1 MRILLINPNT
11 TEAVTQR
18 MAEAA
23 RRVAAPDVEIATA
36 TARFGPAIIGS
47 RTETAI
53 AAAAVIERLAEVDGY
68 DAVIIGASVDPGLG
82 AAREMLDIPVVGITE
97 AALHAAC
104 LLGGKLGAIVMSANS
119 DTILREM
126 ADAYG
131 LGSRLGAVHTLPI
144 TPLELLADLDAATRA
159 ISAAAEAM
167 VAHDGVDTIA
177 LIGAVMAGMASVVQP
192 ALRVPV
198 LEGISAAIGLAEALV
213 RLRTSPPR
221 AGSYAKPAA
230 ERAAVL
236 ARSLGE
242 MGGTGKEATR

>member
-1 MRILLINPNT
+1 VRILLINANT

-18 MAEAA
+18 MADAA
-23 RRVAAPDVEIATA
+23 RRVAAPDVEIETT

-47 RTETAI
+47 RVETAV
-53 AAAAVIERLAEVDGY
+53 AAAAVVERLSQAEGF
-68 DAVIIGASVDPGLG
+68 DAVIIGASVDPGLA

-104 LLGGKLGAIVMSANS
+104 LLGGRIGAIVMSANS

-131 LGSRLGAVHTLPI
+131 LGTRLGAVHTLPM
-144 TPLELLADLDAATRA
+144 TPLDLLADLDAATRA
-159 ISAAAEAM
+159 IATAADTM
-167 VAHDGVDTIA
+167 ITKDGVDTIA

-198 LEGISAAIGLAEALV
+198 LEGISAAVGLAETLV

-221 AGSYAKPAA
+221 AGSYAKPPA
-230 ERAAVL
+230 ERVSAL

-242 MGGTGKEATR
+242 TGGKARNQR

>member
-1 MRILLINPNT
+1 VRILLINPNT

-23 RRVAAPDVEIATA
+23 RRVAAPDVAIETTTA
-36 TARFGPAIIGS
+36 QFGPQIIGS
-47 RTETAI
+47 RAETVV
-53 AAAAVIERLAEVDGY
+53 AAAAVVERLSQANGY
-68 DAVIIGASVDPGLG
+68 DAVIVGASVDPALA

-104 LLGGKLGAIVMSANS
+104 LLGGKVGAIVMSANS

-131 LGSRLGAVHTLPI
+131 LGTRLAAVRTLPI

-159 ISAAAEAM
+159 ISAAADAM
-167 VAHDGVDTIA
+167 VTSEGVDTVA
-177 LIGAVMAGMASVVQP
+177 LIGAVMAGMAAVVQP

-198 LEGISAAIGLAEALV
+198 VEGVSAAVGFAEALV
-213 RLRTSPPR
+213 RLRVSPAR
-221 AGSYAKPAA
+221 AGSFAKPPA
-230 ERAAVL
+230 ERVSAL
-236 ARSLGE
+236 ARALG
-242 MGGTGKEATR
+242 KLSS

>member
-1 MRILLINPNT
+1 MRILLINANT

-18 MAEAA
+18 MADAA
-23 RRVAAPDVEIATA
+23 RRVAAPDVEIETT

-47 RTETAI
+47 RVETAV
-53 AAAAVIERLAEVDGY
+53 AAAAVVERLSQAEGY
-68 DAVIIGASVDPGLG
+68 DAVIIGASVDPGLA

-104 LLGGKLGAIVMSANS
+104 LLGGRIGAVVMSANS

-131 LGSRLGAVHTLPI
+131 LGTRVGAVHTLPI
-144 TPLELLADLDAATRA
+144 TPLELLADLDAATHA
-159 ISAAAEAM
+159 IAAAAEAM
-167 VAHDGVDTIA
+167 VARDGVDTIV

-198 LEGISAAIGLAEALV
+198 LEGVSAAVGLAEALV
-213 RLRTSPPR
+213 RLHVSPPR
-221 AGSYAKPAA
+221 AGSYAKPAE
-230 ERAAVL
+230 ERVAVL
-236 ARSLGE
+236 AQALGKVP
-242 MGGTGKEATR
+242 G

>member
-1 MRILLINPNT
+1 MRILLINANT

-47 RTETAI
+47 RVETAV
-53 AAAAVIERLAEVDGY
+53 AAAAVVERLTQAEGY
-68 DAVIIGASVDPGLG
+68 DAVIIGASVDPGLA
-82 AAREMLDIPVVGITE
+82 AAREMLDVPVVGITE

-104 LLGGKLGAIVMSANS
+104 LLGGRIGAIVMSANS

-131 LGSRLGAVHTLPI
+131 LGTRLGAVHTLPI

-159 ISAAAEAM
+159 IAAAAEAM
-167 VAHDGVDTIA
+167 VASDGVDTIA
-177 LIGAVMAGMASVVQP
+177 LIGAVMAGMATVVQP

-198 LEGISAAIGLAEALV
+198 LEGVSAAVGLAEALV
-213 RLRTSPPR
+213 RLRVSPSR
-221 AGSYAKPAA
+221 AGSYASPPE
-230 ERAAVL
+230 ERIAVL
-236 ARSLGE
+236 ARALGE
-242 MGGTGKEATR
+242 ASG